1 MKSSGSK
8 TMISENKTSTR
19 GKVLLRIGVWTKVHP
34 HLDSRVGKEE
44 DLILRVDKGYR
55 DKKEINQKVDTIVV
69 MIFFKKKKSQSDF
82 QNSS

>member
-19 GKVLLRIGVWTKVHP
+19 GKVLLRMGVWTKVHP

-44 DLILRVDKGYR
+44 DLILRVDKGCR
-55 DKKEINQKVDTIVV
+55 DKKEIKQKGDTIVV
-69 MIFFKKKKSQSDF
+69 MI
-82 QNSS
+82 